1 MRNFGLPNLK
11 MGNNER
17 MGKGQNN
24 NVTYITLV
32 LVPRA
37 QRMDQWHGKNPRSGN
52 IKGAKATTKRHSAK
66 KHFFFFFLRRSKEA
80 LDTPEKK
87 QKRAISLKY
96 SKKK

>member
-1 MRNFGLPNLK
+1 

-66 KHFFFFFLRRSKEA
+66 KHFFFFFFRRSKEA

>member
-1 MRNFGLPNLK
+1 

-66 KHFFFFFLRRSKEA
+66 KHFFFFCLEGA
-80 LDTPEKK
+80 KK
-87 QKRAISLKY
+87 HLIHQKRNKREP
-96 SKKK
+96 

>member
-1 MRNFGLPNLK
+1 

-66 KHFFFFFLRRSKEA
+66 KHFFFFFKEGA
-80 LDTPEKK
+80 KK
-87 QKRAISLKY
+87 HFIHQKRNKREP
-96 SKKK
+96 

>member
-1 MRNFGLPNLK
+1 

-17 MGKGQNN
+17 MGKGKNN

-66 KHFFFFFLRRSKEA
+66 KHFSFSFFFLFLFRRSKEA

-87 QKRAISLKY
+87 QKRAVSLKY